1 MNTYVAPSSR
11 AHSAQPQQ
19 GSPFLRHSRLA
30 LLVGSLLVG
39 TVAWAAGQLT

>member
-19 GSPFLRHSRLA
+19 GSPFLRHTRLA
-30 LLVGSLLVG
+30 LLVGSLLV
-39 TVAWAAGQLT
+39 